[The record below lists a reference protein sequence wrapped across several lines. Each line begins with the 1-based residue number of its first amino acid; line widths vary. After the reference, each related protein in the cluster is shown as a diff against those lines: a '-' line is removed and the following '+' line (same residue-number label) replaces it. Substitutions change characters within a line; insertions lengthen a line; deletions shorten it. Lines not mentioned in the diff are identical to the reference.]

1 MNQKGIG
8 EKAVSTKLSGC
19 KTAGRFIYFSCH
31 LVFQLGEIAYI
42 YHTELTQLSTG
53 CYFCTTVFSL
63 IGCYRRGIFCESGD
77 LRRHEFSAKFTPT

>member
-8 EKAVSTKLSGC
+8 EKAVSTQLSGC
-19 KTAGRFIYFSCH
+19 KTVGRFIYFSCH

-53 CYFCTTVFSL
+53 RYFCTTVFSL
-63 IGCYRRGIFCESGD
+63 IGCYRRGVFW
-77 LRRHEFSAKFTPT
+77 